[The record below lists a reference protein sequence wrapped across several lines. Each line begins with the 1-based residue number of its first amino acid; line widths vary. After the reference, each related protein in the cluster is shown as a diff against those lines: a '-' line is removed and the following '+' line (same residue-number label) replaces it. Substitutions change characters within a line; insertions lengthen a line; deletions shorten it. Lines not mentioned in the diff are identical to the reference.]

1 VSKTLLALTGLLLL
15 AGCVS
20 APPGSRA
27 GWSVS
32 LIQIQLGGTATT
44 VDTINNLQ
52 GTNIVQRHSLPI
64 DANVAAPTTI
74 TPSVTP

>member
-1 VSKTLLALTGLLLL
+1 MKTILSVMVCGLLS
-15 AGCVS
+15 GCVS

-44 VDTINNLQ
+44 VETQNYLN

-64 DANVAAPTTI
+64 DADVAAPTTI
-74 TPSVTP
+74 TAPGLP